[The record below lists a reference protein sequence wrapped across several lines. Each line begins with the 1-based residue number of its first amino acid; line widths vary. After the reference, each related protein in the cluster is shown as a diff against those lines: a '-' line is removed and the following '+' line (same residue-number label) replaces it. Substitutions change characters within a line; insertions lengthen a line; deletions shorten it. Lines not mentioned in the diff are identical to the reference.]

1 MEIYPELS
9 YPTLPGARLECWW
22 KIPYNADFRGR

>member
-9 YPTLPGARLECWW
+9 YPTLPGERLECWW
-22 KIPYNADFRGR
+22 KIPYNRGL